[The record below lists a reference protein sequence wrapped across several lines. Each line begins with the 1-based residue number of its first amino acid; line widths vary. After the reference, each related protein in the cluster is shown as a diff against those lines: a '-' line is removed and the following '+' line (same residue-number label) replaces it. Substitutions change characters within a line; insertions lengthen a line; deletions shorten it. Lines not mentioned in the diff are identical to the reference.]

1 MSLLITA
8 SPWNSNDN
16 NIIQSKK
23 KKHIPTMKR
32 SYKYSSEPSQTDD
45 NNTDLMKL
53 SNEDGIDDPNYIIP
67 TSVDATKVIQEQR
80 NSKIN
85 QLLEKMSNVT
95 NENDGSGLGDFN
107 PPPHG
112 LVNSKGL
119 EPVDLLPKTPSL
131 NLPAPNGENI
141 SRESKFRPME
151 NRYFQRDSTNGE
163 LNDYNKIYIPS
174 GYSSKYAM
182 PNGGGGGSQ
191 NIIANEDDRLMKKI
205 HYMIHLLEEQRN
217 QKTDNVMEEFILY
230 SFLGIFIIYIADSFS
245 RSGKYIR

>member
-16 NIIQSKK
+16 NTNQSKK
-23 KKHIPTMKR
+23 KKHTPSMKR
-32 SYKYSSEPSQTDD
+32 SYKYSTEPSPTDD
-45 NNTDLMKL
+45 NNTDLMKI

-67 TSVDATKVIQEQR
+67 NSVDATKVLHEQR

-85 QLLEKMSNVT
+85 QILEKMSNVT

-107 PPPHG
+107 PPPRG

-119 EPVDLLPKTPSL
+119 EPVDLLPKTQSL
-131 NLPAPNGENI
+131 VLPAPNGQNMPSEHN
-141 SRESKFRPME
+141 FRPME
-151 NRYFQRDSTNGE
+151 NRYFQKESTDGE
-163 LNDYNKIYIPS
+163 LNDYRKIYIPS
-174 GYSSKYAM
+174 PTAYSSKYIM
-182 PNGGGGGSQ
+182 PSGGVGGSHGV
-191 NIIANEDDRLMKKI
+191 NEDDRLMKKI

>member
-16 NIIQSKK
+16 NTIQSKK
-23 KKHIPTMKR
+23 KKHTPTMKR
-32 SYKYSSEPSQTDD
+32 SYKYSSEPFQTDD
-45 NNTDLMKL
+45 NNTDSMKL
-53 SNEDGIDDPNYIIP
+53 SDGIDDPNYIIP

-85 QLLEKMSNVT
+85 QLLEKMTNVT

-119 EPVDLLPKTPSL
+119 EPVDLLPKTPFV
-131 NLPAPNGENI
+131 APPVSNGEPVY
-141 SRESKFRPME
+141 RESKFRPME
-151 NRYFQRDSTNGE
+151 NRFFQRESTDGE
-163 LNDYNKIYIPS
+163 LNDYRKIYIPT

-182 PNGGGGGSQ
+182 PQGGVGGSQ
-191 NIIANEDDRLMKKI
+191 NMVANEDDRLMKKI